1 MTDWKARCAELM
13 ATLETHYPAETQG
26 HYFAADLCDVLDRT
40 RAELDQPEQ
49 EGPPK
54 NCWKELCAEL
64 VLSRK
69 LADWEDL
76 EDLWARAEAELAEP
90 EPEGLTDEELTS
102 FATEWWASFAHLER
116 GADEA
121 TPINE
126 IIHSW
131 HFVDFLKDAFAHAS
145 LYRQSQ

>member
-1 MTDWKARCAELM
+1 VTDWKARCAELV
-13 ATLETHYPAETQG
+13 AAWESYYPAETQG

-69 LADWEDL
+69 LADWEDC
-76 EDLWARAEAELAEP
+76 EDLWARAEAALAQP
-90 EPEGLTDEELTS
+90 EPEGLTDEEMWDLYY
-102 FATEWWASFAHLER
+102 ELER
-116 GADEA
+116 D
-121 TPINE
+121 PIR
-126 IIHSW
+126 
-131 HFVDFLKDAFAHAS
+131 LAHAV
-145 LYRQSQ
+145 LARCCGCFAKQ